1 MFWNRILITNLAILV
16 VFLQLLSFY
25 LKGNETT
32 DKQVNYKFIKKY
44 FIQFIYFRL
53 KTSKAEKS
61 KTLI

>member
-44 FIQFIYFRL
+44 LIQFIYFRL
-53 KTSKAEKS
+53 KISKAEK
-61 KTLI
+61 